1 MANYKVNPKSKTI
14 SVLGELTE
22 LEKSI
27 ISTYIAAGYK
37 VREKRESSVVR
48 LKDSRVIEYLDK
60 IINDEKKSEKE
71 KEVAIDIKTNYENI
85 KKEKMFDKNGKERY
99 RGFLGASKWLK
110 ENHYDTYDAVME
122 KLENNAEITAKRRE
136 KEKNKYKK

>member
-14 SVLGELTE
+14 SVLDSLTE
-22 LEKSI
+22 MEKEI

-71 KEVAIDIKTNYENI
+71 KEVAIEIKTNYENI

-99 RGFLGASKWLK
+99 KGFLGASKWLK
-110 ENHYDTYDAVME
+110 ENHYDIYDAVME